1 MFGHGGGGWTDLPR
15 LPRAVM
21 IISFDSAQLSFRL
34 FVAAHSSMCAI
45 SAKHDLVLAAGTMRY
60 FVVSVLKDTVC
71 WRHRMQV
78 CCRYNVRC
86 RTQCRALYDTGLYLH
101 DRRALTIKSR
111 TVIVFTKEIVYP
123 VVDIV
128 WYPQSRQFSHQG
140 HVPHRVESLREVE
153 REYSYVLVGRLHR
166 AYSVQYSCDGSS
178 C

>member
-128 WYPQSRQFSHQG
+128 WYPQSPVFSSG
-140 HVPHRVESLREVE
+140 S
-153 REYSYVLVGRLHR
+153 R
-166 AYSVQYSCDGSS
+166 ASPCRKPS
-178 C
+178 